1 MACGTAI
8 QNARSSYVGDTLT
21 RDGYHLSPLGR
32 YMTGYMWFSILTGED
47 LTELDLTAVDGK
59 LTLTDRDKAMVI
71 ECVNN
76 ALTNPT
82 EVTPATDKG

>member
-1 MACGTAI
+1 
-8 QNARSSYVGDTLT
+8 
-21 RDGYHLSPLGR
+21 
-32 YMTGYMWFSILTGED
+32 MTGYMWFSILTGED
-47 LTELDLTAVDGK
+47 LTELDLTKVDSK